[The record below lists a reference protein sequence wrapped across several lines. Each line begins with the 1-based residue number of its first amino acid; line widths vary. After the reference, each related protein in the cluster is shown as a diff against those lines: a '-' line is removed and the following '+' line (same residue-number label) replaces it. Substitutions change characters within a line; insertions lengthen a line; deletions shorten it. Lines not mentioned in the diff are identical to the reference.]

1 VKLAHIVLTGYL
13 VHIVF
18 PLQGLS
24 LGQVLAV
31 EQGVVHEQ
39 AVLLGHIA
47 VAVVVPAPDLVL
59 EQVAMCS
66 QVVVPEQ
73 VAFHKPAVH

>member
-1 VKLAHIVLTGYL
+1 VYLVEIVKLAHTVRTGYL
-13 VHIVF
+13 LHIVF

-24 LGQVLAV
+24 LGQLLAV

-39 AVLLGHIA
+39 AVLLGQIAVAGQVA

-59 EQVAMCS
+59 E
-66 QVVVPEQ
+66 
-73 VAFHKPAVH
+73 